1 MEKCLILMATYNGGK
16 YIKKQIES
24 IINQS
29 VTDWKL
35 IVRDDGSKDETIEII
50 EKYVNE
56 DLRIELVRNESEYH
70 GAYLNFWQL
79 ILRAKKIEP
88 YQYYFFADQD
98 DIWEKEK
105 LEIFINNAERYADI
119 PLYIYS
125 DMSTIDG
132 SDNFLLKSVNATMGI
147 SMGQDRK
154 TLFYSQGYVWGCASM
169 INRKLFELVTP
180 MNPKT
185 KGASIISHDNFYAKH
200 ALILGK
206 VVFINNALIKHR
218 RHGNNT
224 TGDYSMRLTPLLVIK
239 KGLIS
244 LKETAKTHALG
255 YDQTLY
261 TIDWMIK
268 NGINERELLLIKKS
282 ILTGGLQGVCQ
293 MLRFHVRRHQ
303 LARTLGVYI
312 IMLFRWYIPYLN
324 YKEK

>member
-1 MEKCLILMATYNGGK
+1 M
-16 YIKKQIES
+16 
-24 IINQS
+24 
-29 VTDWKL
+29 
-35 IVRDDGSKDETIEII
+35 
-50 EKYVNE
+50 
-56 DLRIELVRNESEYH
+56 
-70 GAYLNFWQL
+70 
-79 ILRAKKIEP
+79 RAKKIEP

-105 LEIFINNAERYADI
+105 LEIFINNAERHADI

-132 SDNFLLKSVNATMGI
+132 LDNFLLKSVNATMGI

-293 MLRFHVRRHQ
+293 MLRFHVRRPQ